1 MALTKLEPYMVDTTE
16 TFTFANTTV
25 GNITATNITGNIGT
39 STTTANTVT
48 ASSQPTITS
57 VGTLTELN
65 IAGTLTYNA
74 VVEPLVY
81 KTGATGTVI
90 HDVSQAATFYHASMS
105 SNFTASFSNVSTTDA
120 RITVVSLIL
129 IQGATARVPAAN
141 VIVNSNAQT
150 VKWYASNPPTGT
162 ANATEILSYTF
173 IKANNNFTAFA
184 QFSTFS

>member
-1 MALTKLEPYMVDTTE
+1 MVDTTE

-25 GNITATNITGNIGT
+25 GNITATNVTSSGT
-39 STTTANTVT
+39 VSANTANTVT
-48 ASSQPTITS
+48 ASAQPTITS
-57 VGTLTELN
+57 VGTLTGLD
-65 IAGTLTYNA
+65 ISGTLTYNA

-81 KTGATGTVI
+81 KTGATGTVV

-129 IQGATARVPAAN
+129 IQGATAYVPAAN
-141 VIVNSNAQT
+141 VIVNGNSQT
-150 VKWYASNPPTGT
+150 VKWYSASPPTGT

-184 QFSTFS
+184 QYVSFL